1 MVKTT
6 VCKAR
11 ELIYLFFENLA
22 VVDAGVP
29 SMRCL
34 SSCVYCECIASAAR
48 GTVTDGKILLSTS
61 DSQCF
66 ALLKMHLESFPD
78 YTSAP
83 LTLKQQ
89 CKLEA
94 RRNRKQILSGLF
106 FGAGIVCLHAWKA
119 TGELSQPRTIPTA
132 IAGELGAKKLQ
143 M

>member
-1 MVKTT
+1 MMKTT
-6 VCKAR
+6 ACKTRA
-11 ELIYLFFENLA
+11 LIYLFFGNLA
-22 VVDAGVP
+22 LVDAGVP

-34 SSCVYCECIASAAR
+34 SSCVYCECMVSAAR

-89 CKLEA
+89 RKLEA
-94 RRNRKQILSGLF
+94 RKNRKQI
-106 FGAGIVCLHAWKA
+106 
-119 TGELSQPRTIPTA
+119 
-132 IAGELGAKKLQ
+132 
-143 M
+143 

>member
-1 MVKTT
+1 MKTT
-6 VCKAR
+6 ACKAR
-11 ELIYLFFENLA
+11 ALIHLFFEILA
-22 VVDAGVP
+22 LVDAGVL

-34 SSCVYCECIASAAR
+34 SSCVCCECMVSAAR

-89 CKLEA
+89 RKLGA
-94 RRNRKQILSGLF
+94 RRNRKQI
-106 FGAGIVCLHAWKA
+106 
-119 TGELSQPRTIPTA
+119 
-132 IAGELGAKKLQ
+132 
-143 M
+143 